1 MVWHRN
7 SIGNLIQRLF
17 FSLIMMSSILTFKN
31 CIDDVH
37 VAEDL
42 KQCLIDSGIPLIIV
56 LFIVTLKVSCT
67 FPSVFQVFLSIK
79 FLVKVVTLQF
89 DKVSTLI

>member
-1 MVWHRN
+1 MQHKKEGLMVWHRN

-31 CIDDVH
+31 CIDDVQ

-67 FPSVFQVFLSIK
+67 FPSVSQVFQVFG
-79 FLVKVVTLQF
+79 
-89 DKVSTLI
+89 

>member
-17 FSLIMMSSILTFKN
+17 FSIIMMSSILTFKN
-31 CIDDVH
+31 CIGDVH

-42 KQCLIDSGIPLIIV
+42 KQCLVDTGIPLIFV
-56 LFIVTLKVSCT
+56 LFIVTLKVSCS
-67 FPSVFQVFLSIK
+67 FASVFS
-79 FLVKVVTLQF
+79 
-89 DKVSTLI
+89 